1 MLQEHVKP
9 TGRLHIEL
17 LDADGNLV
25 ESRDVDNLV
34 VTAGLTFLAARAVG
48 TPTAMSHMAAG
59 TGITAAALGNTAL
72 VTEAGRVALASA
84 TSSAG
89 VITYTATFGPGVAT
103 GSITELGIFNAS
115 SAGTMLAR
123 TVFTAIPKDAL
134 MTLTVTW
141 NVTLS

>member
-1 MLQEHVKP
+1 MFSDPIKA
-9 TGRLHIEL
+9 TGLLHIEL

-25 ESRDVDNLV
+25 ESRDVNNLV
-34 VTAGLTFLAARAVG
+34 VTSGLTHLAARAVG

-59 TGITAAALGNTAL
+59 SGTASTSLANTTLG
-72 VTEAGRVALASA
+72 TELGRVTLSAS
-84 TSSAG
+84 SSVN

-103 GSITELGIFNAS
+103 GSISELGIFNAS

-141 NVTLS
+141 AVTLS